1 MRVMSLNIWNYNEPW
16 PRRREL
22 IVETVRSAGPEVVAF
37 QEIRSDPERDERDD
51 DGQRLN
57 QAQQI
62 AVRLPEYPYLA
73 FQPAMYYPTGAWEG
87 LAFLSRIPF
96 AGRDWTS
103 LSRDPG
109 DPEDRHQRIVLH
121 VRFDLPDGS
130 FHLFN
135 THLSLSRAAR
145 LRTVK
150 GVLAYLRRFSGPRL
164 LVGDL
169 NEHPDQAPMAMLRD
183 AGWTDVWATLHPNE
197 PGYTSRSD
205 EPWQRIDYAWASPE
219 LAPYLKAIELV
230 ADQPDGD
237 SVFPSD
243 HIGLVVTIDVERGAE
258 GGGRGA

>member
-22 IVETVRSAGPEVVAF
+22 IVQAVRAAAPDVVAF

-62 AVRLPEYPYLA
+62 AARLPEYPHLA

-96 AGRDWTS
+96 AGRDWVC
-103 LSRDPG
+103 LSRDSD

-121 VRFDLPDGS
+121 AHFELPDGL

-145 LRTVK
+145 VCNVREALS
-150 GVLAYLRRFSGPRL
+150 YLNRFSGPRL

-169 NEHPDQAPMAMLRD
+169 NELPDQAPMAMLRD
-183 AGWTDVWATLHPNE
+183 AGWTDVWAALRPRE
-197 PGYTSRSD
+197 PGYTYRSD
-205 EPWQRIDYAWASPE
+205 GPWQRIDYAWASPE
-219 LAPYLKAIELV
+219 LVPYLRAIEPV
-230 ADQPDGD
+230 ADQPDQDGE
-237 SVFPSD
+237 FPSD
-243 HIGLVVTIDVERGAE
+243 HIGLVVTIDV
-258 GGGRGA
+258 GRGA